1 MHGRGQGEGMS
12 GGTFALHWVEIVT
25 LTFVIFGIIVAFLSP
40 SAFISYIVIFL
51 SGMIAGRLLWE
62 RRNNTRG
69 TYVAIILGFLAG
81 FMLGS
86 LNNYG
91 NQIVIVVLF
100 ILGARLMYKLNEKG
114 ILADIFF

>member
-1 MHGRGQGEGMS
+1 MS
-12 GGTFALHWVEIVT
+12 GGVFALNWAEIVAGI
-25 LTFVIFGIIVAFLSP
+25 FIVVGIVIAFLSP

-62 RRNNTRG
+62 KRRNVKTP
-69 TYVAIILGFLAG
+69 YIYIMLGFLAG

-86 LNNYG
+86 FTHYG
-91 NQIVIVVLF
+91 NPIIILVLF

-114 ILADIFF
+114 ILADVFF